1 MSEVRGPC
9 VLLVEDEPV
18 ILTVM
23 EMELVDAGFD
33 VVSYTKSKDAIAD
46 LEKDASRFSAIVTD
60 IDLGGPPDG
69 WEIGRRARELS
80 PAIVVLYAS
89 GRRAVDFP
97 HEGVPDSVMLQKP
110 FAAAQ
115 LITALASKLNQN
127 PGSFSEG

>member
-46 LEKDASRFSAIVTD
+46 LEKDASRFSA
-60 IDLGGPPDG
+60 
-69 WEIGRRARELS
+69 S
-80 PAIVVLYAS
+80 
-89 GRRAVDFP
+89 
-97 HEGVPDSVMLQKP
+97 
-110 FAAAQ
+110 
-115 LITALASKLNQN
+115 
-127 PGSFSEG
+127 